1 MEGAREWGIA
11 EVGYDD
17 QLVGRRG
24 ALEGEDAGGFHFGC
38 GEVGGGTIDGSITL
52 CQAKHLLVTGT
63 DGTIFGGQ
71 SGFVPTDLLPGLL
84 AFETP
89 VVEDGGTTIGT
100 LEAFGIHRRFAQF
113 ACEIVHIGVAVDQ
126 GADVECGDCGLRVL
140 AEEVGGN
147 ALLVVVLEEVEHM
160 TADLGVGIG
169 RQREAGLDGIDWATT
184 LDHAADG
191 IVELDL
197 VVEIV
202 ETTGDDV
209 ILIDTGIVDLGDKEH
224 VGILLLDTADAIMPE
239 FVGHHFGHVATEGID
254 ALGAPVEQDV
264 AHLDPSGGDG
274 DGAIGILPRLDACA
288 VGLVIHAIVEFDGL
302 VPVVGR
308 WGDCAEDVVACDFGW
323 LLDVGISILGVFLG
337 LGALIL
343 HLIPDE
349 RLTWEV
355 IEVVIKIESLVG
367 LVACTQILNALRTGD
382 GVVLAG
388 HMVGHKVHHDLETG
402 VMAALDERFKFLGAM
417 VDIVG
422 DVGTDGI
429 IVADGIGRAGIAL
442 DDCSRLAR

>member
-1 MEGAREWGIA
+1 M
-11 EVGYDD
+11 
-17 QLVGRRG
+17 
-24 ALEGEDAGGFHFGC
+24 
-38 GEVGGGTIDGSITL
+38 
-52 CQAKHLLVTGT
+52 
-63 DGTIFGGQ
+63 
-71 SGFVPTDLLPGLL
+71 
-84 AFETP
+84 
-89 VVEDGGTTIGT
+89 
-100 LEAFGIHRRFAQF
+100 
-113 ACEIVHIGVAVDQ
+113 HIGVAVDQ
-126 GADVECGDCGLRVL
+126 GADVECGDGGLRVL

-147 ALLVVVLEEVEHM
+147 ALLVVVLEEVEHV

-169 RQREAGLDGIDWATT
+169 GQRKTSFDGIDGTT
-184 LDHAADG
+184 TFDHAADG

-197 VVEIV
+197 VIEVV
-202 ETTGDDV
+202 ETTCDDV
-209 ILIDTGIVDLGDKEH
+209 VLIDTWIVDLGNEEH
-224 VGILLLDTADAIMPE
+224 VGILLLDAADAVVPE

-288 VGLVIHAIVEFDGL
+288 VGLVIHAVVEFDGL

-323 LLDVGISILGVFLG
+323 FLDVGIGILGVFLG

-343 HLIPDE
+343 HLVPDE
-349 RLTWEV
+349 RLTGEV
-355 IEVVIKIESLVG
+355 IEVVVEVESLVG
-367 LVACTQILNALRTGD
+367 LVACTQILDALGTGD
-382 GVVLAG
+382 GVILAG

-402 VMAALDERFKFLGAM
+402 VVAALDKRFEFLGAS

-429 IVADGIGRAGIAL
+429 IVADGVGRACIAL
-442 DDCSRLAR
+442 DDSSRLARQTVLAPVGLGGLLEDAGVPDVVAAQATDTLKSFGRDVTHTPASVLLARTIIYISSIVVAEDADHHLINDDLALRRISIGSRCGFCCTTCASQCC